1 MPMKRELYPP
11 DWDEIALQVKEEAGW
26 KCEECGRQCY
36 RPGEKCPDKRNVL
49 TVSHK
54 NHKPWDCRRENL
66 QALCSWCH
74 LRYDAKHHAETR
86 RKNRE
91 RRKTMELNITD
102 ERLNE
107 IIEKIVRDELSNS
120 YDDSLYYTI
129 KNKTEEIV
137 RKMAADELAESFEKM
152 AAEIAADFMD
162 EKPVEINDG
171 WGDRERFDSYTDFFA
186 ARLRKKI
193 ASDYEIKR
201 MVKDAVERK
210 VEAIWKQYERE
221 VLDEIIARHAVEEG
235 GQA

>member
-1 MPMKRELYPP
+1 
-11 DWDEIALQVKEEAGW
+11 
-26 KCEECGRQCY
+26 
-36 RPGEKCPDKRNVL
+36 
-49 TVSHK
+49 
-54 NHKPWDCRRENL
+54 
-66 QALCSWCH
+66 
-74 LRYDAKHHAETR
+74 
-86 RKNRE
+86 
-91 RRKTMELNITD
+91 MELNITD

-152 AAEIAADFMD
+152 AAEIAADFMG

-171 WGDRERFDSYTDFFA
+171 WGYRERFDSYTDFFA

-221 VLDEIIARHAVEEG
+221 VLDEIIARHAEE
-235 GQA
+235 A